1 MVIKVT
7 SLLPITIKKHDKL
20 LFIFP
25 DVCTTINK
33 THINFISYN
42 QVQQYPQLLAR
53 QTIRILHV
61 LREYVLDNMDKS
73 KCLILLVAFMYIIL

>member
-1 MVIKVT
+1 MKVSPSLKVRQINVYISSCALQCTMNNIYMNLT
-7 SLLPITIKKHDKL
+7 SD
-20 LFIFP
+20 
-25 DVCTTINK
+25 
-33 THINFISYN
+33 Y

-73 KCLILLVAFMYIIL
+73 KCLVLLVASLYMIT